1 MPTTLERPRERTVN
15 PSHVT
20 QIAELKAKVAAL
32 EQAISTGTGPK
43 QPRLIL
49 PELHAT
55 NGRID
60 AQKVAD
66 FLCIPLK
73 RLAEGLKLNY
83 KAVHRDPSGA
93 SFQEALR
100 PVKRSLEYLHELFQK
115 PASIRVWL
123 NTSHPMLD
131 GKTALEAIM
140 DGRAFAVERLLG
152 NAWDAVVS

>member
-1 MPTTLERPRERTVN
+1 MPTTLEKPRKTVR
-15 PSHVT
+15 PSHVR
-20 QIAELKAKVAAL
+20 QIAELKAQVAAL
-32 EQAISTGTGPK
+32 EQAITSDMGSEK
-43 QPRLIL
+43 PRLIL
-49 PELHAT
+49 PELHAS

-73 RLAEGLKLNY
+73 RLAEGLGLNY
-83 KAVHRDPSGA
+83 KAVHRDPSGE
-93 SFQEALR
+93 SFQVALC

-131 GKTALEAIM
+131 GKTALEAM
-140 DGRAFAVERLLG
+140 VEGKAFAVERLLG